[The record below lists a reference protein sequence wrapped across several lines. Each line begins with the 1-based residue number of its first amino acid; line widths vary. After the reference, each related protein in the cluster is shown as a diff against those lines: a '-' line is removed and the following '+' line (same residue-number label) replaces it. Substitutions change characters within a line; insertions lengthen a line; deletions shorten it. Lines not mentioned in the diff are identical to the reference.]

1 VLDVWLR
8 AGVTLVQLRAKS
20 LGTGA
25 FLDLADAVRTATARS
40 RARLIVNDRADI
52 ARMVGADGVHV
63 GQDDLPAADV
73 RRLLGAHA
81 EVGVST
87 HNEDQ
92 VRSALAVLPS
102 YLAIGPVFPTTGK
115 GRPADP
121 EVGLDGVKRAADL
134 AGVAGCPLVAIG
146 GITIGRAA
154 GVLAAGAAAIAVIS
168 DLLEGDLRARVEDYL
183 RVTQAPSA

>member
-1 VLDVWLR
+1 
-8 AGVTLVQLRAKS
+8 
-20 LGTGA
+20 
-25 FLDLADAVRTATARS
+25 
-40 RARLIVNDRADI
+40 
-52 ARMVGADGVHV
+52 MVGADGVHV

-73 RRLLGAHA
+73 RRLLGADA
-81 EVGVST
+81 EVGLST

-92 VRSALAVLPS
+92 ARGALAVSPS

-121 EVGLDGVKRAADL
+121 EVGLDGVRRAADL
-134 AGVAGCPLVAIG
+134 AAVAGCPLVAIG

-154 GVLAAGAAAIAVIS
+154 GVLAAGAAAVAVIS

-183 RVTQAPSA
+183 RVTQAPSP